1 VDHVRAGLKELIR
14 RGIDRQIF
22 SPLLDEELAVA
33 LLLGPMMF
41 RHIFRGSLDKEWLAH
56 GAVEAFWRA
65 NARGSNGPHGVPPGA
80 IDAKPR
86 KRSAHKPNGKPL
98 PAH

>member
-1 VDHVRAGLKELIR
+1 MEHLRGGLKELLR

-41 RHIFRGSLDKEWLAH
+41 RHIFRGSLDKEWLAR

-65 NARGSNGPHGVPPGA
+65 HARSPKPSRETSSGSTEV
-80 IDAKPR
+80 KST
-86 KRSAHKPNGKPL
+86 KRSSHKSNTKPT

>member
-1 VDHVRAGLKELIR
+1 MEHLRGGLKELLR
-14 RGIDRQIF
+14 RGIDKQIF

-41 RHIFRGSLDKEWLAH
+41 RHIFRGSLDKEWLAR
-56 GAVEAFWRA
+56 GAVDAFWRA
-65 NARGSNGPHGVPPGA
+65 HARDTKGTHDAASSPPKRKPQTTPSHNQNAKLS
-80 IDAKPR
+80 
-86 KRSAHKPNGKPL
+86 